1 MQENPPLEH
10 TSNTKYGIPKNGI
23 IWEHVCLGQD
33 SIWEIIHLGQIRF
46 GNTHL
51 EKYPTARKNK
61 CKKVI

>member
-1 MQENPPLEH
+1 MQENPPLGH
-10 TSNTKYGIPKNGI
+10 TANTKYGILMNGI
-23 IWEHVCLGQD
+23 IWDHVC
-33 SIWEIIHLGQIRF
+33 LGQIRF